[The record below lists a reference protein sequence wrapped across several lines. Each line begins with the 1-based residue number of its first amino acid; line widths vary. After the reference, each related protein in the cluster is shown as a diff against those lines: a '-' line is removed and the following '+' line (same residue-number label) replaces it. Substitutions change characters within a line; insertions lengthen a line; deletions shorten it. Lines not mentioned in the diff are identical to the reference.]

1 MSSEMAMQWSMS
13 LHFTAKLCRR
23 AASAVLR
30 LGSGRASTCEAT
42 LASISSMRSE
52 SVLSRMARATTSCS
66 AWAMRSAATTPALAV
81 SSQMT
86 RTSEGPASMSIPHLP
101 LTMDLAAVTH
111 MLPGP
116 QMTSQGGTVF
126 LAVDFQS
133 KGHGGDRLGSPDP
146 QKDVG
151 TGHVRGREGDGVRF
165 GAAQDDGLAPGG
177 PGRYGRHQHAG
188 RQRVSPAGGVAAGGS
203 TGTDGVTGLPP
214 RNVHLGVGDGVP
226 LQLGKGLDAAVH
238 VVENGSLGFVEAVV
252 GPLALLRGHDQVP
265 HGATRVD
272 VPQALGDLQERGRIH
287 SRASATS
294 IGIGIGI
301 SAVL

>member
-1 MSSEMAMQWSMS
+1 MVDVLALYGKTLPQGRQ
-13 LHFTAKLCRR
+13 RR
-23 AASAVLR
+23 ASVGFRQGVDLRGDLGIDFVDEIGIGAQQNGPGHHVVLCLGDEIGGHHSGVGR
-30 LGSGRASTCEAT
+30 LVANDQDLRGPGQH
-42 LASISSMRSE
+42 
-52 SVLSRMARATTSCS
+52 VD
-66 AWAMRSAATTPALAV
+66 PALAANDGLGG
-81 SSQMT
+81 
-86 RTSEGPASMSIPHLP
+86 RDPHVARSAN
-101 LTMDLAAVTH
+101 DVA
-111 MLPGP
+111 GRN
-116 QMTSQGGTVF
+116 GF